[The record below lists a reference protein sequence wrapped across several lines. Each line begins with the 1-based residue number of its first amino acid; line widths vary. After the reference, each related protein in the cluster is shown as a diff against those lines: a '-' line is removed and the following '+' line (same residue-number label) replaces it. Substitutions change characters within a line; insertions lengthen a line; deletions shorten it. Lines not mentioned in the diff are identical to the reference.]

1 MMPKQIKIGSQLF
14 KVVTRDP
21 ANDGMLQ
28 EAVGYSLDD
37 QNLIVLS
44 NRLNDTKKKQTL
56 VHEILHCLKFV
67 FYAGHHP
74 VNKDLDTWEHF
85 FINLYEEPLLMVLID
100 NPQLVKYLLGKK

>member
-1 MMPKQIKIGSQLF
+1 MPKEIKIGSQLF
-14 KVVTRDP
+14 KIVLRDP
-21 ANDGMLQ
+21 SFDGMLH

-37 QNLIVLS
+37 ENLIVIS
-44 NRLNDTKKKQTL
+44 NRLSETKRKQTL

-74 VNKDLDTWEHF
+74 VTKDFDTWEHF

-100 NPQLVKYLLGKK
+100 NPHLTRYLIGTNK